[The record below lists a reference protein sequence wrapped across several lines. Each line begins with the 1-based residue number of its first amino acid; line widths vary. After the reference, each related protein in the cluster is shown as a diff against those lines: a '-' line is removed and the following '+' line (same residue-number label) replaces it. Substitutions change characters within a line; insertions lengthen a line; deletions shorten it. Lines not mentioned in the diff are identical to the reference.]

1 MCAGAD
7 MEEERQQAT
16 RDIPLGDVPMPQE
29 TQAMAEA
36 RKRFVK
42 ERAAESFQT
51 VHSEEILF
59 IIR

>member
-1 MCAGAD
+1 

-59 IIR
+59 IIC